1 MERSRCIQKMLR
13 TRVSGMAVSWMRR
26 DRKRKQGRCL
36 KVWLE
41 HLVDGIAMFEDEEAW
56 GKVNFRRK

>member
-1 MERSRCIQKMLR
+1 MLR

-36 KVWLE
+36 NVWLE